1 MDSPSPLVSNGLP
14 FVFTS
19 FTGQGIVKDKEPLA
33 TGGPVVVDEKALDGA
48 HKNQLPLNDQAVSFP

>member
-1 MDSPSPLVSNGLP
+1 
-14 FVFTS
+14 VFTS

-48 HKNQLPLNDQAVSFP
+48 HKNQLPLNDQVVSFP